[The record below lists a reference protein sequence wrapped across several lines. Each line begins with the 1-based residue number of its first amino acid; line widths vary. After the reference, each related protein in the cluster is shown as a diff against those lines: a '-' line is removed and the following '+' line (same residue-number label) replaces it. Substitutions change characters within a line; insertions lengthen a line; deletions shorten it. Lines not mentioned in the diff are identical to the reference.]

1 MRYHAPREKERLK
14 KDIYFLVLYKYLMLV
29 PHTQLI
35 LLLAC
40 HQIMKLSRLLFH
52 LVFIILSLA
61 AAGQKV
67 AEPILLW
74 PGGAPGATGSS
85 DEDKP
90 AVIPFIPDP
99 SSRNGAAVLVVP
111 GGGFTIRAVDHEG
124 VLVAQWL
131 KDHGITAFLLRYRLR
146 PLYTRN
152 DWVKDGQRG
161 VQYIRAHAAEYHLS
175 ADRVGA
181 VGFSAGATLIADMA
195 LNAAAP
201 QANAADVLDRMSPKP
216 DFMILAY
223 GSARIPA
230 NTDSATVAHLPP
242 TFMYGTVEDRSSQG
256 GMLDMYTSLY
266 RAGVPAEVHFFQN
279 GVHGTGFA
287 LGDPVLGQWTNL
299 LHNWLA
305 VNGFLTGKPQFAI
318 SGVVKLDGSPLLKG
332 MLILTPAD
340 DPEAPSVTV
349 YINNT
354 GTGELGRFAVPK
366 DQGPAE
372 GRYKVEVRQ
381 DATRWV
387 SNSREPFMIQMMDK
401 QSKGTLT
408 DADKKAWNE
417 YLRKRDLSPS
427 IYKQRIYSRQH
438 PTDKRDYTIDLKEGK
453 EVLIDV
459 FSKDGM

>member
-1 MRYHAPREKERLK
+1 MPDYHP
-14 KDIYFLVLYKYLMLV
+14 I
-29 PHTQLI
+29 
-35 LLLAC
+35 
-40 HQIMKLSRLLFH
+40 IMKLPCLLFQ
-52 LVFIILSLA
+52 LAFTVLSSTA
-61 AAGQKV
+61 IAQKL

-85 DEDKP
+85 NEDKP
-90 AVIPFIPDP
+90 AVIPFVPEP
-99 SSRNGAAVLVVP
+99 SKHNGAAVLVVP

-152 DWVKDGQRG
+152 DWVKDGQRA
-161 VQYIRAHAAEYHLS
+161 VQFIRAHAAEYHVS
-175 ADRVGA
+175 TDRVGA
-181 VGFSAGATLIADMA
+181 VGFSAGAALIADMT
-195 LNAAAP
+195 LNATPA
-201 QANAADVLDRMSPKP
+201 QANATDALNRVSSKP

-223 GSARIPA
+223 GSMRIPG
-230 NTDSATVAHLPP
+230 NTDSAALASLPP

-256 GMLDMYTSLY
+256 GMLEMYMRLY

-287 LGDPVLGQWTNL
+287 LGDPVLGQWTDL

-305 VNGFLTGKPQFAI
+305 VGGFLTGKLQVALT
-318 SGVVKLDGSPLLKG
+318 GAVKLDGSPLLKG
-332 MLILTPAD
+332 MVILTPVD
-340 DPEAPSVTV
+340 IREAPPVTV

-354 GTGELGRFAVPK
+354 GTGELGRFVVPK
-366 DQGPAE
+366 GQGPVE

-381 DATRWV
+381 DATRWT
-387 SNSREPFMIQMMDK
+387 SNSRDPFMIQMMDK

-408 DADKKAWNE
+408 DADKKEWDE

-427 IYKQRIYSRQH
+427 IYKQRIYAHKR
-438 PTDKRDYTIDLKEGK
+438 PNDKEDYIIDIKEGR
-453 EVLIDV
+453 EAMIEV
-459 FSKDGM
+459 FSK